1 MCQYFLKPYEPF
13 GGGIS
18 VKVDLSNYSRVRNR
32 RGGWN
37 SRGEWKNSEK
47 LINGG
52 VGIFKE
58 FILRNK
64 QIFSI
69 TKELN
74 INDEYEQML

>member
-1 MCQYFLKPYEPF
+1 M
-13 GGGIS
+13 
-18 VKVDLSNYSRVRNR
+18 YSRVRNK
-32 RGGWN
+32 RGAWN
-37 SRGEWKNSEK
+37 SRGEQKNSEK
-47 LINGG
+47 LTNGKLEITGG

-74 INDEYEQML
+74 INDEYEQMLW